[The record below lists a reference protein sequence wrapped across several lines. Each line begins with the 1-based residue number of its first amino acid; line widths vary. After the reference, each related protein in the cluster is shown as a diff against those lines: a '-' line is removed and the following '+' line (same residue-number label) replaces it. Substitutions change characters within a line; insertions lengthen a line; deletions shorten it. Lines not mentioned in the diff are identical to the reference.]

1 MISRR
6 SVKRSVRQWIDR
18 ELADGERPRTWWEIA
33 LGIVFLVVIAYLIGG
48 DRWSVLFP

>member
-6 SVKRSVRQWIDR
+6 TVKRSAWRMIDR
-18 ELADGERPRTWWEIA
+18 ALADGERPRTWLEIA

>member
-6 SVKRSVRQWIDR
+6 SVKRSVWQWIDR

-33 LGIVFLVVIAYLIGG
+33 LGIVLLSGMLYLFLK
-48 DRWSVLFP
+48 